1 MKHTQ
6 ILSCA
11 ALLLLCALSTAR
23 ADVRA
28 QVLLPGNNQPVNVEL
43 RWKPVDKEYVV
54 TRRGSG
60 GQMSEQNRKA
70 DEIRVLRVAEPDNWK
85 QIQATLRSSPASAL
99 AALQKVATDYRMLMW
114 DAEAGR
120 IMGQIYLQQGKPEEA
135 LKAMASVAQANPD
148 AGWNSSMAPVY
159 WQAMIDAKRTR
170 QLPAL
175 LERAAAADDRSIA
188 AAAMIRRGDLIE
200 SEGRTRDALRDGY
213 LRAVFLFADQAD
225 QRPEALYKAANAFD
239 KLRQTAYAE
248 RMRTTLRQNYG
259 SSSWA
264 KRLDSGR

>member
-135 LKAMASVAQANPD
+135 LKAMASVAQSNPD

-264 KRLDSGR
+264 KRLDGGR